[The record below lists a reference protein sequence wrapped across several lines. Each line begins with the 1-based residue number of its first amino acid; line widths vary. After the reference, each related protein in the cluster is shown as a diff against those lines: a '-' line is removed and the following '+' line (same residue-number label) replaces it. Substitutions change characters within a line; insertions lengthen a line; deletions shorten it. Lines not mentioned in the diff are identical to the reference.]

1 MPGYFIA
8 LGIVLLFLFLISAIF
23 SASETVFTA
32 TSRAKVDENI
42 SDSFWGKKQILKYY
56 DNYEKTLTIILIWN
70 NIVNIGISI
79 IISALFSNLAINE
92 SLQILIS
99 IAATTPP
106 LIIFGEIYPKIF
118 GRKKP
123 ILFLKAFWFFITF
136 FYYFLF
142 PLAALMTKFVKKISV
157 TNTENEL
164 KKIILQAHQEDVL
177 EKDESDLAI
186 RALEFDSF
194 TTAKHFTKLEDVVF
208 VKYEDSLE
216 SIKEV
221 IIDSNFSR
229 IPVWKDDNFVGILL
243 SKDILHLDKF
253 DINDHIIKT
262 PLLLST
268 SLIKTNYE
276 ILKKSK
282 SHLGFVVDSNKSQK
296 IVGILTFEDILECL
310 LGPIYDEYDY
320 RDDLDFYQISPNQI
334 TTKAETSILTIN
346 KILAVNLPVNFKNL
360 NQWLLSQSSKKK
372 LVLGAKFYFDW
383 PTYKLEFEII
393 DKSANTIELKITK
406 NEFQQKS

>member
-123 ILFLKAFWFFITF
+123 ILFLKAFD
-136 FYYFLF
+136 FLLLF
-142 PLAALMTKFVKKISV
+142 
-157 TNTENEL
+157 
-164 KKIILQAHQEDVL
+164 
-177 EKDESDLAI
+177 
-186 RALEFDSF
+186 F
-194 TTAKHFTKLEDVVF
+194 TT
-208 VKYEDSLE
+208 
-216 SIKEV
+216 
-221 IIDSNFSR
+221 
-229 IPVWKDDNFVGILL
+229 
-243 SKDILHLDKF
+243 
-253 DINDHIIKT
+253 
-262 PLLLST
+262 
-268 SLIKTNYE
+268 
-276 ILKKSK
+276 
-282 SHLGFVVDSNKSQK
+282 
-296 IVGILTFEDILECL
+296 
-310 LGPIYDEYDY
+310 
-320 RDDLDFYQISPNQI
+320 
-334 TTKAETSILTIN
+334 
-346 KILAVNLPVNFKNL
+346 
-360 NQWLLSQSSKKK
+360 
-372 LVLGAKFYFDW
+372 FYFH
-383 PTYKLEFEII
+383 
-393 DKSANTIELKITK
+393 
-406 NEFQQKS
+406 